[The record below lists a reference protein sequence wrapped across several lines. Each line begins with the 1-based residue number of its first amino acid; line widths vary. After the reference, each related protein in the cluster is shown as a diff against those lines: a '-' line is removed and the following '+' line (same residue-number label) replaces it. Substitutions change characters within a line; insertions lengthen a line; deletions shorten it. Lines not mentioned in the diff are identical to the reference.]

1 VIRVSVLY
9 PNGSDATF
17 DMAYYVNRH
26 MPMLQE
32 KLGTALK
39 GVNVDAGLSSME
51 PGSPP
56 AYLAMAHLLFDSV
69 DVFQASFAQHGQA
82 ILSDVPNYTN
92 TQPMVQIS
100 QVKLVTT

>member
-9 PNGSDATF
+9 PSGSGATF
-17 DMAYYVNRH
+17 DMPYYVNRH
-26 MPMLQE
+26 MPMVQE
-32 KLGTALK
+32 TLGPALK
-39 GVNVDAGLSSME
+39 GVNVDAGLGSME

-56 AYLAMAHLLFDSV
+56 PYLAMAHLLFDSV
-69 DVFQASFAQHGQA
+69 EVFQALFAQHGQA
-82 ILSDVPNYTN
+82 IMSDVPNYTN